1 MKEMIETISLA
12 IAIIFPFTWAV
23 TYVFTGDYKKVP
35 KVYLFILMI
44 LASFTYVMT
53 FLKFRDFL
61 EIYGALF
68 PFQAF
73 SVLCLFPLFYLYV
86 KSLTTEK
93 SLTLM
98 NIWPHFVFPVTMLIT
113 YLIYQKALIS
123 PGSEERFISMM
134 LDKQSFNE
142 PYFLTAKLTYDI
154 GKVVMVVSALFYS
167 TSIVLQMRSY
177 FKKMKDMF
185 SQNDNNELG
194 WIKVFGLMFILMLI
208 FYVII
213 HLMHNTE
220 VESNQILVSVSF
232 TMFGVFFWYLGLNG
246 FRQRPVYKTIV
257 SEEVVEYDENA
268 KISRDQLVSYIEKF
282 KPYRNPD
289 ISVFDFC
296 YHFHTNRTYLA
307 DAIKRNFNL
316 NFRGLINYYRVPE
329 AKGLIEKSINLN
341 KSPELDEI
349 AQQAGFSSYSTFF
362 RVFKTELGV
371 TPSEYVA
378 NKTETHNL

>member
-12 IAIIFPFTWAV
+12 IAVIFPFTWAT

-35 KVYLFILMI
+35 KVYLFILLIM
-44 LASFTYVMT
+44 ASFTYVMT

-61 EIYGALF
+61 DIYGSLF

-86 KSLTTEK
+86 KSLTSEK
-93 SLTLM
+93 RLSITS
-98 NIWPHFVFPVTMLIT
+98 IWPHFVFPVTMLIT

-123 PGSEERFISMM
+123 YGSEERFILMM
-134 LDKQSFNE
+134 LDKQTFDE
-142 PYFLTAKLTYDI
+142 PYFYSAKLIYDV
-154 GKVVMVVSALFYS
+154 GKVVMVVGALFYS
-167 TSIVLQMRSY
+167 VSVFIQMRNY
-177 FKKMKDMF
+177 YRKMKDMF

-213 HLMHNTE
+213 HLMHNTD
-220 VESNQILVSVSF
+220 VEGNQTLVSVSF

-246 FRQRPVYKTIV
+246 FRQRPVYKPII
-257 SEEVVEYDENA
+257 SDEVVEYDEDA
-268 KISRDQLVSYIEKF
+268 RISRDQLVSYIEKF
-282 KPYRNPD
+282 KPYRNPE

-307 DAIKRNFNL
+307 EAIKRNFNL
-316 NFRGLINYYRVPE
+316 NFRGLINYYRVQD
-329 AKGLIEKSINLN
+329 AKGLIEKSINQN
-341 KSPELDEI
+341 KNPELDEI

-362 RVFKTELGV
+362 RVFKAELGV